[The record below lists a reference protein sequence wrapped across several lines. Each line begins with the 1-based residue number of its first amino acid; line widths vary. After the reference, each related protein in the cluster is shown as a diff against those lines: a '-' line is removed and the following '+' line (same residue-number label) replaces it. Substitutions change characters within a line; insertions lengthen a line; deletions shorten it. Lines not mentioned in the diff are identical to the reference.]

1 MARGR
6 LEQVDLTKKI
16 ESKQKYVKKLRKY
29 QMKLLALQHLLYE
42 KNIAVLLAME
52 GWDAAGKGGTIKRI
66 TQYLDPRGLRVTPI
80 SAPAPHEK
88 RYHYLQ
94 RFWRKI
100 PQYGQISIFDRS
112 WYGRVLVERVEGFA
126 EKEEWKRAYKEINDF
141 EKQLTDDHYI
151 VIKFWFHISKDEQL
165 RRFKEREENP
175 LKRWKITSEDWRNRE
190 KWDDY
195 LAAAEEMFE
204 KTDKPNARWH
214 VIAGNNKWYARVR
227 TLKLIVKTLEDY
239 LKMHHV
245 ELPEYRG
252 EVEEEEFIIP
262 AEAEENPEVQNTG
275 GAALANEAEEANNQE
290 EPKEE
295 DAVIHKY

>member
-42 KNIAVLLAME
+42 KNIGVMLAME

-66 TQYLDPRGLRVTPI
+66 TQYLDPRGFRVTPI

-126 EKEEWKRAYKEINDF
+126 KKEEWKRAYKEINDF
-141 EKQLTDDHYI
+141 EKLLTDDHYI
-151 VIKFWFHISKDEQL
+151 IIKFWFHISKDEQL

-214 VIAGNNKWYARVR
+214 VIAGNNKLYARVR

-245 ELPEYRG
+245 DLPEYRS
-252 EVEEEEFIIP
+252 EVEDEIVVP
-262 AEAEENPEVQNTG
+262 
-275 GAALANEAEEANNQE
+275 NEAAEGQEAPNPDSAADLDNE
-290 EPKEE
+290 TAKAESLKDAEE
-295 DAVIHKY
+295 DAVAHKY